1 MSGSLT
7 EISWIDSD
15 TIKADGKLLQVK
27 FTVKDREKFN
37 LDEVKQAVGKRYASG
52 LVVLTGPTEK

>member
-1 MSGSLT
+1 MSSSLT

-37 LDEVKQAVGKRYASG
+37 LEEVKKTLGKRYASG
-52 LVVLTGPTEK
+52 LVMLTGPTS